1 MYAIINPLAKSA
13 FIRKVY
19 LICGFAFGFKDND
32 RIHSLFQQRRRQ
44 IQPLLRTYIPE
55 TSQIKS
61 VYKSTALAKSVQLK
75 ERITKFIGFKFKSE
89 KCRNALGISLIK
101 A

>member
-1 MYAIINPLAKSA
+1 MYAIINPLTKSA

-61 VYKSTALAKSVQLK
+61 VYKSTALTKPVQLK
-75 ERITKFIGFKFKSE
+75 ERIAKLIGFKSKSV
-89 KCRNALGISLIK
+89 KSRNARKISLIK